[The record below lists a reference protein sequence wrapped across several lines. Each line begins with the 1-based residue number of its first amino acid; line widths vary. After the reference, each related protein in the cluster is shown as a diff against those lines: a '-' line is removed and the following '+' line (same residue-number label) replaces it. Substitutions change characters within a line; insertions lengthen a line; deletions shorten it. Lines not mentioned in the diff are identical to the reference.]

1 MQLTVVR
8 KMVIGFTGLA
18 LLLLTTSWLSYL
30 GLADIKQSAE
40 EVAHEKMP
48 IQAVVSSLNIDIL
61 RLGAITTNGYFE
73 SERAKLDSLNEEFS
87 KGHTAYTQKLDT
99 LSSLVSSENKPLLTE
114 IQQSSD
120 RYLTASKKMFD
131 AKFAANKTLI
141 ELSAQAENAL
151 MHADEASALMLD
163 LSYLEGASQD
173 LNALIGISTNIDNK
187 LGLALNNIKE
197 LVKTTEIENAE
208 MSIGDLQYNISNIIV
223 DADFAKRLAEGIND
237 QGILDM
243 YQLEFESLQQALE
256 GPSGVFALKKSQ
268 LTNLASASEQ
278 RGLSIKAL
286 NMAITNLSNLS
297 RIIND
302 TVLDG
307 QEDIFAAVTANTA
320 KSIGISVFGII
331 ATIVLAI
338 IATRSIAKPLA
349 YVNDK
354 LAVLSSGDLT
364 QQLKEDGQDEFSVL
378 AKSVN
383 QLIRSLR
390 ALIGSIGERE
400 QSLRQAMIKT
410 VEMGDRSL
418 EQVAEQQTHIH
429 TTSDNTQ
436 QVKATSQSNLNKIQ
450 AADNQI
456 ESAIAQSET
465 VVALV
470 ERSKRQ
476 VSEQAEQAAQSV
488 EIVNRVG
495 ENSHK
500 IGGILDVIKTIAE
513 QTNLLALNAAIEAA
527 RAGEQGRGFAVVA
540 DEVRT
545 LATRTQA
552 STEEIEKMISS
563 LQDDAQLAVKAMKK
577 GSEQVQ
583 QGVETTN
590 EVTSQVIAIKQ
601 LIQGLAS
608 FNHQI
613 VQDTDRQDE
622 LLDDVVNRLT
632 TIVTLSENS
641 ASSTQ
646 ASNDAIHEI
655 EIQMDGLSAAVKQ
668 FRIT

>member
-1 MQLTVVR
+1 MQLTVVK

-30 GLADIKQSAE
+30 GLADIKKSAE

-48 IQAVVSSLNIDIL
+48 IQAVVSSLNVDIL
-61 RLGAITTNGYFE
+61 RLGAITTNSYFE
-73 SERAKLDSLNEEFS
+73 NQKEQLDALNAEFS
-87 KGHTAYTQKLDT
+87 EGHSNYIQKLEK
-99 LSSLVSSENKPLLTE
+99 LSSLVSIENQALLME
-114 IQQSSD
+114 IQNSSD
-120 RYLTASKKMFD
+120 KYLTTSKKMFD
-131 AKFAANKTLI
+131 AKFAANKTFI
-141 ELSAQAENAL
+141 ELSAEAEKAL

-163 LSYLEGASQD
+163 LSYLEGGSED
-173 LNALIGISTNIDNK
+173 LNTLIGISTNIDNR
-187 LGLALNNIKE
+187 LGLTLNNIRE

-208 MSIGDLQYNISNIIV
+208 TSIGDLQYNLSNIIV
-223 DADFAKRLAEGIND
+223 DADFAQRLAEGIND

-256 GPSGVFALKKSQ
+256 GPSGVFALKRSQ
-268 LTNLASASEQ
+268 LANLANASEQ
-278 RGLSIKAL
+278 RTLSIEAI

-307 QEDIFAAVTANTA
+307 QEDILAAVSANTV

-331 ATIVLAI
+331 ATIVLAV

-390 ALIGSIGERE
+390 GLIGSIGERE
-400 QSLRQAMIKT
+400 QSLRQVMLKT

-418 EQVAEQQTHIH
+418 EQVAEQQSHIH

-456 ESAIAQSET
+456 ESAIAQSER
-465 VVALV
+465 VVSLV

-500 IGGILDVIKTIAE
+500 IEGILDVIKTIAE

-563 LQDDAQLAVKAMKK
+563 LQADAQLAVKAMEK

>member
-1 MQLTVVR
+1 
-8 KMVIGFTGLA
+8 
-18 LLLLTTSWLSYL
+18 
-30 GLADIKQSAE
+30 
-40 EVAHEKMP
+40 
-48 IQAVVSSLNIDIL
+48 
-61 RLGAITTNGYFE
+61 
-73 SERAKLDSLNEEFS
+73 
-87 KGHTAYTQKLDT
+87 
-99 LSSLVSSENKPLLTE
+99 
-114 IQQSSD
+114 
-120 RYLTASKKMFD
+120 
-131 AKFAANKTLI
+131 
-141 ELSAQAENAL
+141 
-151 MHADEASALMLD
+151 
-163 LSYLEGASQD
+163 
-173 LNALIGISTNIDNK
+173 
-187 LGLALNNIKE
+187 
-197 LVKTTEIENAE
+197 
-208 MSIGDLQYNISNIIV
+208 
-223 DADFAKRLAEGIND
+223 
-237 QGILDM
+237 
-243 YQLEFESLQQALE
+243 
-256 GPSGVFALKKSQ
+256 
-268 LTNLASASEQ
+268 
-278 RGLSIKAL
+278 
-286 NMAITNLSNLS
+286 
-297 RIIND
+297 
-302 TVLDG
+302 
-307 QEDIFAAVTANTA
+307 
-320 KSIGISVFGII
+320 
-331 ATIVLAI
+331 
-338 IATRSIAKPLA
+338 
-349 YVNDK
+349 
-354 LAVLSSGDLT
+354 
-364 QQLKEDGQDEFSVL
+364 
-378 AKSVN
+378 
-383 QLIRSLR
+383 
-390 ALIGSIGERE
+390 
-400 QSLRQAMIKT
+400 
-410 VEMGDRSL
+410 
-418 EQVAEQQTHIH
+418 
-429 TTSDNTQ
+429 
-436 QVKATSQSNLNKIQ
+436 
-450 AADNQI
+450 
-456 ESAIAQSET
+456 
-465 VVALV
+465 V

-500 IGGILDVIKTIAE
+500 IEGILDVIKTIAE